1 MIRSLLMLSLC
12 LLALLA
18 LLLAPALAQ
27 EVAAVLPAVPAVAP
41 AVVVAT
47 VASPWDSL
55 LPQVLAVV
63 VPVLGL
69 FLATLL
75 GWVSKLL
82 IQWMQ
87 IKLTAAQDAALRS
100 ATRSVA
106 AGVEEW
112 AARKLKAGEIS
123 PESRAKEARALG
135 VLAGLFPTALPATLA
150 RVLDEEIAQMA
161 GCGATGEAVGS
172 LESGVLLVPGTPGQ
186 PMAYATAEPVPPA
199 KPADGAGQPPP
210 A

>member
-27 EVAAVLPAVPAVAP
+27 EVAAVLL
-41 AVVVAT
+41 VVAT

-112 AARKLKAGEIS
+112 AARKLKAGESS